1 MTGDLE
7 SPMPFSIELEAAV
20 FAAYGGVMATIA
32 TVERNL
38 HLAQVNKRIALAR
51 QESRVLAVDPFLKA
65 ARMSFQELVN
75 KVAPLCGHD
84 PALASDLTSVVKRR
98 NYLCHDFWYDNVNA
112 TLADESRKELLADL
126 LRDAETFEDINDR
139 LVQTVVDPSMEALG
153 LDPDVGMSIA
163 LAFLKAH
170 AEQNK

>member
-1 MTGDLE
+1 
-7 SPMPFSIELEAAV
+7 
-20 FAAYGGVMATIA
+20 MATIA

-38 HLAQVNKRIALAR
+38 HIVQVLKRIALAR
-51 QESRVLAVDPFLKA
+51 QEGRVLTADPFLKA
-65 ARMSFQELVN
+65 GRMSFKDLVS

-84 PALASDLTSVVKRR
+84 PVLASDLTSVVKRR

-112 TLADESRKELLADL
+112 TLADESRKVLLTEL

-139 LVQTVVDPSMEALG
+139 LVQTAVDPNMEALG
-153 LDPDVGMSIA
+153 LDPDVGMSIT